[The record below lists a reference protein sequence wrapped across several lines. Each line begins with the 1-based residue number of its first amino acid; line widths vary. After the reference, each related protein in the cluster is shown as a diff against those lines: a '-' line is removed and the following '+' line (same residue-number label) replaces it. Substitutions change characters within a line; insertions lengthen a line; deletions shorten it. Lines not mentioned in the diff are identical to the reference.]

1 MDDYEKLAYYFRLE
15 YEEADYLQRCQI
27 EEKRYGKKPET
38 SATSGVVEVK
48 KTSQSLDWEVTEHS
62 AEGMNIML
70 KFQNPDEV
78 SSTSLGRDRLI
89 IELKDLRVFKSQI
102 TGEYMDHSSFKGLP

>member
-1 MDDYEKLAYYFRLE
+1 
-15 YEEADYLQRCQI
+15 
-27 EEKRYGKKPET
+27 
-38 SATSGVVEVK
+38 
-48 KTSQSLDWEVTEHS
+48 
-62 AEGMNIML
+62 ML